1 MVIINPLAVMQ
12 TRRYRFAR
20 RQVFVEIS
28 VIGVESPV
36 DVVLRIVDENRKALA
51 KASPRIRCDVSPTT
65 VCAGLMDA
73 INRHSASKSKPALL
87 NDDGPLTELL
97 TMPDKAIKD
106 NPNPSRVDRDTS
118 DVDWDAVR
126 DRLVVCLPGYVDS
139 LTAQAEDLR
148 RQEEAV
154 IKELEKRREALEK
167 RAKQLEDQAKSVKK
181 TAPKESKASAMSTS
195 KPISA
200 LSEDQMT
207 IPPSIPPQ
215 NSRRGHQK

>member
-20 RQVFVEIS
+20 RQVFAEIS

-36 DVVLRIVDENRKALA
+36 DVVVRIVDSDRKVMA
-51 KASPRIRCDVSPTT
+51 KPSKHVRCDVSPTT

-87 NDDGPLTELL
+87 NDDGELTELL
-97 TMPDKAIKD
+97 TMPGKSTKD
-106 NPNPSRVDRDTS
+106 NPNPPRVDRD